1 MVLAVLLALAPVI
14 TLADVLILDEVKQ
27 ADSMN
32 LPGNG
37 QSKAV
42 IESTYGAPTQKH
54 AAVGDPP
61 ITRWDYD
68 SFSVY
73 FEYDLVLSTVLQPGA
88 VITGS

>member
-42 IESTYGAPTQKH
+42 IVSSFGAPSRSSSCSWTC
-54 AAVGDPP
+54 
-61 ITRWDYD
+61 
-68 SFSVY
+68 SFPRLTASW
-73 FEYDLVLSTVLQPGA
+73 PRA
-88 VITGS
+88 

>member
-42 IESTYGAPTQKH
+42 IESTYGAPTHKH

-73 FEYDLVLSTVLQPGA
+73 FEYDLVLSTVLHPGA